1 MSPGVD
7 NTDLQALL
15 GSEEQCLG
23 VDIALNTINDKG
35 VTADTN
41 RLRELALEDVVL
53 T

>member
-15 GSEEQCLG
+15 VSEEQHLG
-23 VDIALNTINDKG
+23 VNIALNTINDKG

-41 RLRELALEDVVL
+41 
-53 T
+53 